1 MKVPRCEEITFKSD
15 CKSIKFFENNPVKTI
30 PFPDEDTQVTSW
42 PGKSARPRMTSIEN
56 VVCYNWLVGKNDK
69 ARRFQIKQCRK
80 WFLCWIVKWN
90 NWKLPCWCVNPMIS
104 NFYFSYSYFDLG
116 TRDPCTGLSIEAGC
130 RVRNVSQE
138 VGTANHTAVQIHAIS
153 ILLTS
158 PTVLASFVSSR
169 KKESLLENA
178 SIELIG
184 LSISL

>member
-1 MKVPRCEEITFKSD
+1 
-15 CKSIKFFENNPVKTI
+15 
-30 PFPDEDTQVTSW
+30 
-42 PGKSARPRMTSIEN
+42 
-56 VVCYNWLVGKNDK
+56 
-69 ARRFQIKQCRK
+69 
-80 WFLCWIVKWN
+80 
-90 NWKLPCWCVNPMIS
+90 MIS